1 MVAMAKTV
9 ACLLMKDTLLEY
21 WSCGTRFKLERFAVG
36 MAQSKEI

>member
-1 MVAMAKTV
+1 MVAMAKT
-9 ACLLMKDTLLEY
+9 CSLSLDEDTLLEY